1 MCKLSRLVL
10 KVLARILLGLVFA
23 ISSVA
28 KLSSLES
35 FELYIFSFGYAGFD
49 LCSIAARLII
59 IAEFLLGIFLA
70 FNILPRLTRWLTGL
84 SLAGFSIF
92 LLWRAFIGDVESCHC
107 MGDMVDM
114 NPMQSLIKNIILAL
128 LLAYVWKDHGR
139 MILKHQIPVACITS
153 AAIIIVVFL
162 AFPPD
167 FYYRGSSESHDLSE
181 EAFRPVADSLGLST
195 GKRAVCFYSGSCEHC
210 KHCVS
215 KMAGIISRHSLPK
228 DSVFVLFMQTH
239 ENQDSVATSFFT
251 ENGEGLVL
259 PYDYLHPVEF
269 IPLTNGSMPLVVL
282 FEDGELVKEYDY
294 LSINEKELAAFFNDK
309 SH

>member
-1 MCKLSRLVL
+1 MCKLSRIVL
-10 KVLARILLGLVFA
+10 KVLAGILLGLVFA

-35 FELYIFSFGYAGFD
+35 FELYIFSFGYASFD

-107 MGDMVDM
+107 MGNMVDM

-139 MILKHQIPVACITS
+139 ILKHQIPVACITS

-195 GKRAVCFYSGSCEHC
+195 GKRVVCFYSGSCEHC

>member
-1 MCKLSRLVL
+1 M

-107 MGDMVDM
+107 MGNLVDM

-139 MILKHQIPVACITS
+139 ILKHQIPVACITS

>member
-1 MCKLSRLVL
+1 MCKLSRIVL

-107 MGDMVDM
+107 MGNMVDM

-139 MILKHQIPVACITS
+139 ILKHQIPVACITS

>member
-1 MCKLSRLVL
+1 M

-107 MGDMVDM
+107 MGNMVDM

-139 MILKHQIPVACITS
+139 ILKHQIPVACITS
-153 AAIIIVVFL
+153 AAIIIAVFL

>member
-35 FELYIFSFGYAGFD
+35 FELYIFSFGYASFD

-59 IAEFLLGIFLA
+59 IAEFLLGVFLA

-107 MGDMVDM
+107 MGDLVDM

-139 MILKHQIPVACITS
+139 ILKHQIPVACITS

-294 LSINEKELAAFFNDK
+294 LSINEKELATFFDDQ

>member
-1 MCKLSRLVL
+1 M
-10 KVLARILLGLVFA
+10 KVLAGILLGLVFA

-35 FELYIFSFGYAGFD
+35 FELYIFSFGYASFD

-59 IAEFLLGIFLA
+59 IAEFLLGVFLA

-107 MGDMVDM
+107 MGNMVDM

-139 MILKHQIPVACITS
+139 ILKHQIPVACITS

>member
-107 MGDMVDM
+107 MGNLVDM

-139 MILKHQIPVACITS
+139 ILKHQIPVACITS

>member
-1 MCKLSRLVL
+1 M

-59 IAEFLLGIFLA
+59 IAEFLLGVFLA

-107 MGDMVDM
+107 MGDLVDM

-139 MILKHQIPVACITS
+139 ILKHQIPVACITS